1 MRIALWVLGISTII
15 YLAICAALFWWQR
28 SLIYFPQPRSI
39 SGPANTLILKTADA
53 ELVVT
58 VRHHDGPKAL
68 IYFGGNG
75 QDVSASLPSFDQAF
89 PDRAIYMLHYRAFGG
104 STGSSTEENIA
115 QDALALFDRV
125 RAKHADITLA
135 GRSLGSGVAIRLA
148 SQRPVSRLALITP
161 YNSIEEIAAGQFP
174 YIPVR
179 WLLKDKFE
187 SWRYAKNIRVPTLL
201 LAAEADEMIPAAS
214 TQRLLTNFAPGIAR
228 LVVLQG
234 EGHNT
239 LSENR
244 QYLEALRAAL
254 P

>member
-1 MRIALWVLGISTII
+1 MRVTLWLLASLVTI
-15 YLAICAALFWWQR
+15 YLGVCAALFCWQR

-39 SGPANTLILKTADA
+39 SSPANTLMLKTADA
-53 ELVVT
+53 ALVVT

-68 IYFGGNG
+68 IYFGGNA
-75 QDVSASLPSFDQAF
+75 QDVSASLPSFAQAF
-89 PDRAIYMLHYRAFGG
+89 PDRAIYMLHYRAYGG
-104 STGSSTEENIA
+104 STGTSSEENIA
-115 QDALALFDRV
+115 QDALALFDKV
-125 RAKHADITLA
+125 RAKHSDITVA
-135 GRSLGSGVAIRLA
+135 GRSLGSGVAVRLA

-187 SWRYAKNIRVPTLL
+187 SWRYAKTIKVPTLL
-201 LAAEADEMIPAAS
+201 LAAEADEIIPATS
-214 TQRLLTNFAPGIAR
+214 TQKLLTNFAPGIAR

-239 LSENR
+239 LSENP
-244 QYLEALRAAL
+244 QYLEVLRAAL
-254 P
+254 

>member
-1 MRIALWVLGISTII
+1 MRTTLWLSAGLVTI
-15 YLAICAALFWWQR
+15 YAVICAALFWWQR

-39 SGPANTLILKTADA
+39 SHQVNTLMLQTADA

-75 QDVSASLPSFDQAF
+75 QDVSASLPSFDEAF

-104 STGSSTEENIA
+104 STGTSTEENIA
-115 QDALALFDRV
+115 QDALALFDMV
-125 RAKHADITLA
+125 KAKHTDISVA
-135 GRSLGSGVAIRLA
+135 GRSLGSGVAVRLA

-161 YNSIEEIAAGQFP
+161 YNSIAEIAAGQFP

-179 WLLKDKFE
+179 WLLRDKFE
-187 SWRYAKNIRVPTLL
+187 SWRYAKAITVPTLL
-201 LAAEADEMIPAAS
+201 LSAENDEIIPAAS
-214 TQRLLTNFAPGIAR
+214 TQKLLDHFAPGIAR
-228 LVVLQG
+228 LEVIGG

-239 LSENR
+239 LSENS
-244 QYLEALRAAL
+244 QYLKALRAAL
-254 P
+254 